1 MEEMMG
7 KDKSTLIL
15 LTVFIILN
23 SLHVI
28 SLMVLTVKSDITSAQ
43 SVREDPN
50 KTKSKNAGG
59 GTYKTKEEIE
69 KAPSDDHPCNL
80 TRTSVR
86 ITFPDLRG
94 ELFVNLLGYK
104 EPNLVPLMRCIGRCG
119 ENRKVA
125 CVPTQ
130 VQERVMNMVVRS
142 HLQGQESKVRFK
154 EITLK
159 EHTECGCQCQDQ
171 DMSALI
177 CGGTFSAEKCECK
190 CEGIQSCKT

>member
-1 MEEMMG
+1 MEQIMAKE
-7 KDKSTLIL
+7 KSTIIL
-15 LTVFIILN
+15 LAVFIILN

-28 SLMVLTVKSDITSAQ
+28 SLMALSLKGDITSVK
-43 SVREDPN
+43 SVKENPN

-119 ENRKVA
+119 ENSKVA
-125 CVPTQ
+125 CVPTK

-142 HLQGQESKVRFK
+142 HLQGQESKERFK

-171 DMSALI
+171 DI
-177 CGGTFSAEKCECK
+177 CAGTFSPENCQCK
-190 CEGIQSCKT
+190 CEGSLSCKT